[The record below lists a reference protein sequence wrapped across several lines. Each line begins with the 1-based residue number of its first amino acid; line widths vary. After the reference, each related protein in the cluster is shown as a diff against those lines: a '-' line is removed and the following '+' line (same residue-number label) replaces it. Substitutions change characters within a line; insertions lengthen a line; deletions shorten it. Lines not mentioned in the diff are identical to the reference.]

1 MHTKQQKVLLLQA
14 NGAASEVVKEI
25 EFEVIEVQDLE
36 EEGVEEV
43 EKEAAKEAAPEQVV
57 ETEYD
62 R

>member
-1 MHTKQQKVLLLQA
+1 
-14 NGAASEVVKEI
+14 VKEI

-36 EEGVEEV
+36 EEAVEEV

>member
-1 MHTKQQKVLLLQA
+1 MESPRVLVSLLQA
-14 NGAASEVVKEI
+14 NGAAEAVKEI
-25 EFEVIEVQDLE
+25 EFEVIEVQDPE